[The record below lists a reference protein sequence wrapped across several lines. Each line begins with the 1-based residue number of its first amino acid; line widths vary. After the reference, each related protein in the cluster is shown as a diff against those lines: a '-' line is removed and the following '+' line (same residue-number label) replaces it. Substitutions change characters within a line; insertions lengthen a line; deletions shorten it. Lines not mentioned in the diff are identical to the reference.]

1 MSLPLKEDFVKNRV
15 ERKITEFNFGS
26 NYFLIIGGIDMHKL
40 SQYSQFHQLQRMILL
55 SDY

>member
-40 SQYSQFHQLQRMILL
+40 SQYSQ
-55 SDY
+55 SNSTNYKE